1 MVRRCR
7 ESGARM
13 NACEC
18 ASRASRTPTGHL
30 HLLPCC
36 EPCGSNA
43 VATSSLARS
52 PACLWSADFNIL
64 TQGNFNDLLNHPD
77 TYSTH
82 LCVCII
88 QYRTQ
93 CGGFFSFCLGL
104 YWTLWL
110 QCIKYICKSYCCVTG
125 VETLHVWTIIRINSW
140 HWGYGKNEMLTLT
153 EKGRRTMTFRLKW
166 KAKWGLGAVVSFL
179 SSRFLIFHL
188 L

>member
-1 MVRRCR
+1 MVRHCR

-82 LCVCII
+82 LCVCINSI
-88 QYRTQ
+88 SNTMWR
-93 CGGFFSFCLGL
+93 FLFLLS
-104 YWTLWL
+104 WSLWL
-110 QCIKYICKSYCCVTG
+110 LCIKYICKKLLLCDQSRNFACLNDKT
-125 VETLHVWTIIRINSW
+125 N
-140 HWGYGKNEMLTLT
+140 KFLTL
-153 EKGRRTMTFRLKW
+153 RLREEWNVDIDWERKTDYD
-166 KAKWGLGAVVSFL
+166 
-179 SSRFLIFHL
+179 I
-188 L
+188 